1 MGGRAKGVH
10 VDKLYR
16 KRLLVAEALNDLLA
30 KRPISEITV
39 IELCEAAG
47 ISRST
52 FYAYFDDIYAVGEW
66 LWDQEFREI
75 FEGLGLEYGYRECF
89 RRLFARLKELGSR
102 VGYVR
107 PMRPLSGDKTYAS
120 SNTLSAMIGCTE
132 RALGRRLTS
141 EELVR
146 LEYTSCAEEAM
157 TLKWFTDG
165 MRLSPEVMAT
175 LITEAAPQF
184 LKDAVGE

>member
-1 MGGRAKGVH
+1 M
-10 VDKLYR
+10 DKLYR

-30 KRPISEITV
+30 RRPISEITV

-66 LWDQEFREI
+66 LWDQEFRGI
-75 FEGLGLEYGYRECF
+75 FEGLGRDYGYHECF
-89 RRLFARLKELGSR
+89 RRLFTHLKGLGSR

-120 SNTLSAMIGCTE
+120 SNTLSAMVMCAE
-132 RALGRRLTS
+132 RSLGRRLTS
-141 EELVR
+141 DELLR

-165 MRLSPEVMAT
+165 MRLAPEVMAA
-175 LITEAAPQF
+175 LIADAAPQF